1 MIIAAALSI
10 TTLMSEV
17 SNHYCNYR
25 ANDMDRVKAVV
36 LAVSHAKDK
45 FGGPALRQ
53 AVKESFGLEAVAAA
67 AAAAKCPNNI

>member
-17 SNHYCNYR
+17 STHYCGYR
-25 ANDMDRVKAVV
+25 ADDMDRVKAVV
-36 LAVSHAKDK
+36 LAVSHAQDK
-45 FGGPALRQ
+45 FGGSALRQ
-53 AVKESFGLEAVAAA
+53 AVKDSFGLEAVAAA

>member
-1 MIIAAALSI
+1 MIAAALSI

-17 SNHYCNYR
+17 SSHYCDYR
-25 ANDMDRVKAVV
+25 ATDMDRVKAVV
-36 LAVSHAKDK
+36 LAVSHAQDK
-45 FGGPALRQ
+45 FGGPALRE